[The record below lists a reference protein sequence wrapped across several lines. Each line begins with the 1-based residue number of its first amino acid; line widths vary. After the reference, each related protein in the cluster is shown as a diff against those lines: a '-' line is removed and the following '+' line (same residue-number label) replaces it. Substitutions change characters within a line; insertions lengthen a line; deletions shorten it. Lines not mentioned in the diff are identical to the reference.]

1 MHGWIYYIF
10 KSLMKFSTFGS
21 DPEKNNVANLP
32 FDFNMNRKI
41 PALNFLQYPVSA
53 FNIEFGQ
60 KKPFIGILF
69 LEIIKHP
76 SSCYDKLLGR

>member
-41 PALNFLQYPVSA
+41 PALNFISS
-53 FNIEFGQ
+53 NILSL
-60 KKPFIGILF
+60 PLILN
-69 LEIIKHP
+69 LDRKN
-76 SSCYDKLLGR
+76 LLLVFYFWK